1 MSEQKPLDANAS
13 QNPPQSD
20 DKSRREQRREGW
32 RRGPMHG
39 LFWGLL
45 LILLGVLFFVQQQGH
60 ISDDSWW
67 QYFLVGL
74 GAIFILDAL
83 VHYLRRISYGI
94 YGRLIAGAVLVVVGL
109 AFLKGWDN
117 WWPLVLIAAG
127 VAILAGYFV
136 RGSK

>member
-1 MSEQKPLDANAS
+1 MSEQKAGDGSGN
-13 QNPPQSD
+13 QNQPQSED
-20 DKSRREQRREGW
+20 RGRDRHRDGW
-32 RRGPMHG
+32 RHGPMHG

-45 LILLGVLFFVQQQGH
+45 LILLGVLFFIKYQGNL
-60 ISDDSWW
+60 SDDQWW
-67 QYFLVGL
+67 QYFLIGL
-74 GAIFILDAL
+74 GAIFIVDAL

-94 YGRLIAGAVLVVVGL
+94 YGRLIAGAILIVVGL
-109 AFLKGWDN
+109 SFLNGWDN